1 MIMESHYKTLGIKPD
16 ATPEHIK
23 KAYFV
28 MAKKYHPDAGDK
40 TEIGKF
46 HEVARAYKV
55 LSDRET
61 RKVYDLSLGISA
73 KEPKKEMGKMEP
85 EVARQ
90 PVRESK
96 RANYRDDELK
106 EFNKNRFNKAI
117 FWVVFTS
124 LLLGVVGGIV
134 STILDEGWV
143 LGVLAGVFMG
153 FSYSIN
159 QNFHV
164 RSFFSSD
171 KKHKLF
177 RLFSW
182 LLFLGGLGYFGWLIV
197 RDLF

>member
-1 MIMESHYKTLGIKPD
+1 MEDHYKILGIKHS
-16 ATPEHIK
+16 ATPEEVK

-28 MAKKYHPDAGDK
+28 MAKKYHPDKGDE
-40 TEIGKF
+40 TEISKF

-73 KEPKKEMGKMEP
+73 KGEKKDAKNVEP

-90 PVRESK
+90 PMRENKRESF
-96 RANYRDDELK
+96 RDEELK
-106 EFNKNRFNKAI
+106 EFQHNRYKSAVLR
-117 FWVVFTS
+117 VVFTS
-124 LLLGVVGGIV
+124 LFLGVIGGGLGVILGGLWFLGVV
-134 STILDEGWV
+134 
-143 LGVLAGVFMG
+143 AGVFMG

-159 QNFHV
+159 QNFQV
-164 RSFFSSD
+164 RSFFTSD

-182 LLFLGGLGYFGWLIV
+182 ALFLGGLGYFGWLIV
-197 RDLF
+197 RGLF